1 MAIITQAMN
10 DYQSL
15 LAVNECVSIT
25 ISNSH
30 YQSLPIP
37 TSHEYL
43 LCYYYSWLEHSNPF
57 INRK

>member
-37 TSHEYL
+37 TSHEDL
-43 LCYYYSWLEHSNPF
+43 LNCYYSWLEHSIPS